1 MMGSMGMR
9 NGLEHS
15 TAEPHKSRGDD
26 ERLHPTCLNLMAAR
40 CIKARDL
47 LPGVPLYFMDYRFM
61 DYRNRYSSLIAH
73 PCICLLRTL
82 SPSIPL
88 AALAPPRS
96 LSRLAA
102 RRLHTSSSMVVTPTR
117 PPVEPSGPPLSP
129 LALAS
134 AAHANSSDSYFSAQA
149 GSRPLPRHRR
159 TSGSSFS
166 KLSEFSLDP
175 PLLDKT
181 DQYAASPDQ
190 IDENGVTGVRHV
202 ALSVDAR

>member
-1 MMGSMGMR
+1 MPKSDGCQVHKGTRSPTWGAFVFY
-9 NGLEHS
+9 GLS
-15 TAEPHKSRGDD
+15 LYGLSQS
-26 ERLHPTCLNLMAAR
+26 
-40 CIKARDL
+40 L
-47 LPGVPLYFMDYRFM
+47 LVV
-61 DYRNRYSSLIAH
+61 IAH

-88 AALAPPRS
+88 AALAPLRA

>member
-1 MMGSMGMR
+1 MRSMGMR

-88 AALAPPRS
+88 AALAPPPLPLTPRRAPPAYVIQHGGHPHPS
-96 LSRLAA
+96 A
-102 RRLHTSSSMVVTPTR
+102 RRAIWP
-117 PPVEPSGPPLSP
+117 SP
-129 LALAS
+129 LPLGARLRCTCKQLGLLLLRPS
-134 AAHANSSDSYFSAQA
+134 RIEAATQA
-149 GSRPLPRHRR
+149 
-159 TSGSSFS
+159 
-166 KLSEFSLDP
+166 
-175 PLLDKT
+175 
-181 DQYAASPDQ
+181 
-190 IDENGVTGVRHV
+190 
-202 ALSVDAR
+202 